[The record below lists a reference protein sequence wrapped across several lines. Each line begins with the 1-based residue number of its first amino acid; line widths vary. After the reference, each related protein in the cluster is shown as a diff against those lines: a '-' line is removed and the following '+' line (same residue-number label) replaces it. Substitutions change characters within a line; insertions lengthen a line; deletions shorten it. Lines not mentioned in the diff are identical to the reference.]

1 VSAPPTLV
9 IEIGFEQHAVALLD
23 YCYSEADERR
33 ILFDLAQR
41 DVLGET
47 IDAVH
52 RLFAAL
58 DEDES

>member
-1 VSAPPTLV
+1 MSAPTLV
-9 IEIGFEQHAVALLD
+9 IEIGLEQHALAMLD

-47 IDAVH
+47 IDALH
-52 RLFAAL
+52 RLFTVL